1 MGMDAAESGQAACG
15 DALGHN
21 AGYEDLVMIA
31 DNDAGDFAFP
41 VDEKA
46 DLASDFAGDAGNVP
60 GEFG

>member
-1 MGMDAAESGQAACG
+1 MGMNAAESSQAACG

-31 DNDAGDFAFP
+31 DNDTGDLALP
-41 VDEKA
+41 VDEQA
-46 DLASDFAGDAGNVP
+46 DLSSDFAGDVGNVP